1 MNCSNCGKELK
12 EGAKFCGNCGI
23 KAEQKIE
30 NVQPKEDISKKQ
42 KENKKIIKISLK
54 KTIAIVSIVF
64 LLILISSIVV
74 LLKNK
79 KAHMAI
85 ETYDEKYENNIQE
98 TEKNEKEIPE
108 EKQVY
113 VSFMDSKGN
122 EEIEL
127 REIDREDLIQYM
139 ENIYVKTRE
148 KGVSVNWFV
157 YESKIVLYYI
167 EYDYKIKGLDTTHS
181 NTYGAIMY
189 SNHFYPSQYT
199 GSILFYKT
207 HVGIWSTANQA
218 FNEYTTL
225 YETSNLKFKPID
237 IANIRDNR
245 LAQDLKNSIQ
255 TLNNTEYF
263 NIRMGVI
270 NKSENPWLQ
279 EYFDNQNND
288 VEIEEQQNIT
298 SEQDNKPTYNEQ
310 NSNNSNYEEEQNND
324 DYTSSYEKN
333 NNYSNT
339 AEEYSAPTI
348 SIRDSHSNLYNQ
360 DYGYITID
368 ISNYDYDDEV
378 TVSVNGNQAT
388 RVYRTCYSYDYNLT
402 VGENSFDISVT
413 NKYGKTTNK
422 KYSINFEPSQPK
434 VSITKQG
441 NSYGFFDV
449 PESTPEYN
457 KLKNLDI
464 KVTCNGK
471 SGTITYNEYY
481 NVSEQE
487 EEGENT
493 VVFTVTNKYGKT
505 YTTSYTYTK

>member
-1 MNCSNCGKELK
+1 MICSNCGKELK

-23 KAEQKIE
+23 KAEQKID
-30 NVQPKEDISKKQ
+30 NGQPKEDISKKQ
-42 KENKKIIKISLK
+42 KENKKTIKISLK

-127 REIDREDLIQYM
+127 REVDREDLIQYM

-167 EYDYKIKGLDTTHS
+167 EYDYKIKGLDTTHT

-279 EYFDNQNND
+279 EYFDNQSNND
-288 VEIEEQQNIT
+288 GTEIVEEQQKVAN
-298 SEQDNKPTYNEQ
+298 EENENLMYNEQ
-310 NSNNSNYEEEQNND
+310 NSNYD
-324 DYTSSYEKN
+324 DY
-333 NNYSNT
+333 
-339 AEEYSAPTI
+339 
-348 SIRDSHSNLYNQ
+348 DS
-360 DYGYITID
+360 DD
-368 ISNYDYDDEV
+368 YDYDDNNSNNIV
-378 TVSVNGNQAT
+378 TEFSSPIVTINNTETETT
-388 RVYRTCYSYDYNLT
+388 RDTINL
-402 VGENSFDISVT
+402 N
-413 NKYGKTTNK
+413 
-422 KYSINFEPSQPK
+422 YSIK
-434 VSITKQG
+434 
-441 NSYGFFDV
+441 D
-449 PESTPEYN
+449 EYDGQIVIHI
-457 KLKNLDI
+457 KN
-464 KVTCNGK
+464 NGDLIDSKGIYEKNYNGVCEIPLK
-471 SGTITYNEYY
+471 SGTNYISVLVQNSKGQETTKKITINK
-481 NVSEQE
+481 
-487 EEGENT
+487 EGDE
-493 VVFTVTNKYGKT
+493 
-505 YTTSYTYTK
+505 